1 MKKLASDCPA
11 AGNTVMVVFAD
22 AEVLDVAGPLD
33 LLRGAAVRA
42 GVPGHLPP
50 PMLLSS
56 TGGAL
61 TTWPSGI
68 ELMTR
73 PLSALGRQAIDTLVV
88 PGGTGVRAAC
98 DDRHLVR
105 WLARTAPR
113 ARRVVGICTGAFLL
127 GAAGLLAGRRATTH
141 WRFVD
146 EFRAR
151 HPTVDVEP
159 DAIFVA
165 DGNVY
170 TSAGITAGLDLAL
183 HLIERDHGADV
194 ALAMARDWLVFARR
208 PGGQSQFSTLL
219 PERGG
224 DSPAI
229 AELCAWIVN
238 NPAAP
243 ATVEDLAR
251 RIAMSPRHFARVF
264 RAETGLT
271 PARFVENARVEN
283 ARRRL
288 EQGTRSLD
296 RVASAC
302 GLRDAEH
309 LRRTFVRR
317 LGVTPRDYRLRFEHG
332 NAGPSSG

>member
-1 MKKLASDCPA
+1 MKRPVTDHCA
-11 AGNTVMVVFAD
+11 AGITVMLVFAD
-22 AEVLDVAGPLD
+22 AEVLDIAGPLD

-42 GVPGHLPP
+42 SGFAHVPP
-50 PMLLSS
+50 PLLLSS
-56 TGGAL
+56 GGGAL

-68 ELMTR
+68 ELMTK
-73 PLSALGRQAIDTLVV
+73 PLSALGRHAIDTLIV

-98 DDRHLVR
+98 DDLRVVR

-127 GAAGLLAGRRATTH
+127 GAAGLLDGRRATTH

-151 HPTVDVEP
+151 YPTVDVEP

-165 DGNVY
+165 DGSVY

-183 HLIERDHGADV
+183 HLIERDHGADI

-224 DSPAI
+224 DSVVI
-229 AELCAWIVN
+229 AELCAWIVH

-243 ATVEDLAR
+243 ATVDDLAR
-251 RIAMSPRHFARVF
+251 RVAMSPRHFARVF
-264 RAETGLT
+264 RAETGVT

-283 ARRRL
+283 ARRHL
-288 EQGTRSLD
+288 EQGSRSLD

-332 NAGPSSG
+332 AAAPCAN